1 MKENNF
7 TNLYKTW
14 TTDKLLDII
23 DNPNEYQP
31 LSVEAAQIE
40 INNRQLT
47 PEQLDEA
54 KKIQSARLFEKEIK
68 HQKVKAVED
77 KLKSV
82 DTSLADSLNPI
93 QKELPS
99 TDKYIKLISLLLGGL
114 FLYQF
119 IKDFK
124 FLRFIL
130 FQEDSKWDFSIVF
143 YFIPLILL
151 PSAGLLL
158 WFRKKIGWILA
169 TVFFSYSSSFAI
181 LLFIKTFNY
190 TPSCFPAV
198 DNLFPTPSPTAYIF
212 TLLFYGGLTWIM
224 SKANIREVYNV
235 NKPDMFITIGIGV
248 AIVIFIAFSR

>member
-7 TNLYKTW
+7 KNLYKTW

-31 LSVEAAQIE
+31 LSVEAAQME
-40 INNRQLT
+40 IDSRQLS
-47 PEQLDEA
+47 EKQLDEA
-54 KKIQSARLFEKEIK
+54 KKIQSARLFEKDSK

-82 DTSLADSLNPI
+82 GTSLADSLNPI

-99 TDKYIKLISLLLGGL
+99 TDKYIKLISLLFVGL
-114 FLYQF
+114 FLYQL

-124 FLRFIL
+124 LLRYTLFDDNGRWDFSMVLYFIL
-130 FQEDSKWDFSIVF
+130 F
-143 YFIPLILL
+143 LLL
-151 PSAGLLL
+151 PAAGLLL

-169 TVFFSYSSSFAI
+169 TVFFSYSASFAI

-190 TPSCFPAV
+190 TPSGFPAI
-198 DNLFPTPSPTAYIF
+198 DNLFPTPSPTVYIL
-212 TLLFYGGLTWIM
+212 TLLFYGGLIWIM
-224 SKANIREVYNV
+224 SKSNIRELYNIG
-235 NKPDMFITIGIGV
+235 KPDMFITIGIGV
-248 AIVIFIAFSR
+248 VIVLFIAFSM